1 MGLPGFVLVFGVMMF
16 GVMGE
21 GALTVEGRGI
31 EPACEEERG
40 NYSLCF
46 LF

>member
-1 MGLPGFVLVFGVMMF
+1 MGLPGFVLVFCVMMF

-21 GALTVEGRGI
+21 GALTEEGRGI
-31 EPACEEERG
+31 EAGVKRRG
-40 NYSLCF
+40 NYLLSF